1 MVEER
6 WVRVARTVDPCK
18 VGPEVEK
25 KINESQREG
34 ETAQPTSSRIEKGP
48 YAIESSRVE
57 KKWSSVVNGLV
68 VKGRKND
75 SNGPKQ
81 EKEKEKKKKEKR

>member
-1 MVEER
+1 
-6 WVRVARTVDPCK
+6 

-25 KINESQREG
+25 RINERERRRNC
-34 ETAQPTSSRIEKGP
+34 ARSSRIEKGP

-68 VKGRKND
+68 VKCRKND
-75 SNGPKQ
+75 SNDPKQ
-81 EKEKEKKKKEKR
+81 EK